1 MQTGNVIA
9 HIVKSIIIA
18 IGEEIQTVG
27 QGIKY
32 MTELG
37 NAKRLIREE
46 IESKYNELLS
56 SPKGKELVEE
66 LIDTRFLGYISWV
79 RENHPREL
87 PPDLRYGNRGDR
99 EWDELMD

>member
-1 MQTGNVIA
+1 MKSTI
-9 HIVKSIIIA
+9 IV
-18 IGEEIQTVG
+18 IGEETQTVG
-27 QGIKY
+27 QGIKC

-66 LIDTRFLGYISWV
+66 LINARYFEYISWV
-79 RENHPREL
+79 RENHPTEL
-87 PPDLRYGNRGDR
+87 TPDQRYGNRGDR
-99 EWDELMD
+99 EWDEIMD

>member
-1 MQTGNVIA
+1 
-9 HIVKSIIIA
+9 
-18 IGEEIQTVG
+18 
-27 QGIKY
+27 

-79 RENHPREL
+79 
-87 PPDLRYGNRGDR
+87 
-99 EWDELMD
+99 